1 MGCSEGSERPE
12 VRSPEAIT
20 RAAWPLSL
28 GDPPAGNAA
37 ARMLTLVCA
46 TANPGKVAELQSI
59 LAGVVEL
66 LPRPA
71 SVPPVVEDAGTLVGN
86 ARLKAAAIAAAS
98 GRPAIADDTGLEVAA
113 LGGAPGVDTASF
125 AGEGAS
131 DEENWSKLLGELARL
146 DDRRARFRTVAMV
159 VWPDGRELW
168 AEGTCE
174 GTIAPASRGGRGFGY
189 DSVFVPADGD
199 GRSFAEM
206 SASEKD
212 AVSHRG
218 RAFAALVGKLAD
230 LDDVAAT

>member
-1 MGCSEGSERPE
+1 
-12 VRSPEAIT
+12 
-20 RAAWPLSL
+20 
-28 GDPPAGNAA
+28 
-37 ARMLTLVCA
+37 MLQLVCA

-66 LPRPA
+66 LPRPE
-71 SVPPVVEDAGTLVGN
+71 SVPPIVEDAGSLVGN
-86 ARLKAAAIAAAS
+86 ARLKAAAIATAS

-125 AGEGAS
+125 AGEGSS
-131 DEENWSKLLGELARL
+131 DEDNWSKLLAELERS

-174 GTIAPASRGGRGFGY
+174 GTIAPGSRGGRGFGY
-189 DSVFVPADGD
+189 DSVFLPADGD

-206 SASEKD
+206 SAEEKD

-218 RAFAALVGKLAD
+218 RAFAALVGKLTA
-230 LDDVAAT
+230 LDDVAPRAL